1 MNNLIEGNLVIHER
15 HKVVTLY
22 DIMGKLSLIMLS
34 DGNIIGV
41 HTRLLKPIDDIDVF
55 Y

>member
-1 MNNLIEGNLVIHER
+1 MNNLIEGNLVVHER

-22 DIMGKLSLIMLS
+22 EILGKLSLITLN
-34 DGNIIGV
+34 DGHIIGV